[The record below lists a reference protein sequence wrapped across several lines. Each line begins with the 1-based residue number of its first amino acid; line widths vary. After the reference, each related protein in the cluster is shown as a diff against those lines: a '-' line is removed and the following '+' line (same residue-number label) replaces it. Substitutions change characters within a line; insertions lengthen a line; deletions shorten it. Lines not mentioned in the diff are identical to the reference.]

1 MFFKKFD
8 FLSPEIYLFYN
19 GFERHSSIFS
29 GILSLLLFIFILFL
43 IVILSI
49 DFIYKKNPTAYY
61 YNKYIDDVDVFH
73 LNSTGIFHFLSIG
86 FQNNTLNTFDNRA
99 ISIIGTDVTSN
110 EALIYKNSEMNH
122 FIYENCMEKDIEG
135 LKNKKNIYEQLK
147 NFLNSGYCMKKYYDK
162 QTKKIYNQNESEFM
176 YPYLEHGASNDNNK
190 KYGVYIKKC
199 ENDTILNNNSCYS
212 DEKIE
217 EYINNKLFIYIFYFL
232 DSNINVQ
239 NFKNPIE
246 YNLHNIANIFNT
258 QSITSNHLNFHPLK
272 IRTTS
277 GIFLDEIKEDYSF
290 KFDSNEKI
298 VNSINNRVLG
308 SIHLWIQNE
317 MDIYERLYKKVQD
330 IAGGVDGI
338 VEIFVLFI
346 KFFNLIFF
354 NDFQVLNDFNKEIE
368 KRVEKF
374 ESSKLS
380 KFKDINKKGIIL
392 NSQIKTN
399 NYILSP
405 ANKKLMTKNLD
416 SNSEFN
422 LMQNKNNN
430 LNTLNNNKFK
440 IIGTITKIESS
451 FRKIKRFELL
461 CGFGLKLKKNNY
473 ISFLINKRE
482 KILSEEN
489 LIKQYILLKKL
500 KEIIINIIL
509 VKYKNFK
516 DEKSLIELDNNNKLK
531 TLLSLS
537 GFLKREHTND
547 KIETKIK
554 KN

>member
-1 MFFKKFD
+1 
-8 FLSPEIYLFYN
+8 
-19 GFERHSSIFS
+19 
-29 GILSLLLFIFILFL
+29 
-43 IVILSI
+43 
-49 DFIYKKNPTAYY
+49 
-61 YNKYIDDVDVFH
+61 
-73 LNSTGIFHFLSIG
+73 
-86 FQNNTLNTFDNRA
+86 
-99 ISIIGTDVTSN
+99 
-110 EALIYKNSEMNH
+110 
-122 FIYENCMEKDIEG
+122 
-135 LKNKKNIYEQLK
+135 
-147 NFLNSGYCMKKYYDK
+147 
-162 QTKKIYNQNESEFM
+162 
-176 YPYLEHGASNDNNK
+176 
-190 KYGVYIKKC
+190 
-199 ENDTILNNNSCYS
+199 
-212 DEKIE
+212 
-217 EYINNKLFIYIFYFL
+217 
-232 DSNINVQ
+232 
-239 NFKNPIE
+239 
-246 YNLHNIANIFNT
+246 
-258 QSITSNHLNFHPLK
+258 
-272 IRTTS
+272 
-277 GIFLDEIKEDYSF
+277 
-290 KFDSNEKI
+290 
-298 VNSINNRVLG
+298 
-308 SIHLWIQNE
+308 

-346 KFFNLIFF
+346 KFINLFFF
-354 NDFQVLNDFNKEIE
+354 NDFQVLSDFNKEIE

-380 KFKDINKKGIIL
+380 KFKDINKKGTIM

-399 NYILSP
+399 NYILS
-405 ANKKLMTKNLD
+405 AVNKKLMTKNLD

-422 LMQNKNNN
+422 LMQNKSNN
-430 LNTLNNNKFK
+430 LNTLNNNNFK

-461 CGFGLKLKKNNY
+461 CGFGLKFKKNNY

-500 KEIIINIIL
+500 KEIIINVIL

-537 GFLKREHTND
+537 GFLKREHSND

>member
-1 MFFKKFD
+1 
-8 FLSPEIYLFYN
+8 
-19 GFERHSSIFS
+19 
-29 GILSLLLFIFILFL
+29 
-43 IVILSI
+43 
-49 DFIYKKNPTAYY
+49 
-61 YNKYIDDVDVFH
+61 
-73 LNSTGIFHFLSIG
+73 
-86 FQNNTLNTFDNRA
+86 
-99 ISIIGTDVTSN
+99 
-110 EALIYKNSEMNH
+110 
-122 FIYENCMEKDIEG
+122 
-135 LKNKKNIYEQLK
+135 
-147 NFLNSGYCMKKYYDK
+147 MK
-162 QTKKIYNQNESEFM
+162 
-176 YPYLEHGASNDNNK
+176 
-190 KYGVYIKKC
+190 IK
-199 ENDTILNNNSCYS
+199 
-212 DEKIE
+212 
-217 EYINNKLFIYIFYFL
+217 
-232 DSNINVQ
+232 
-239 NFKNPIE
+239 
-246 YNLHNIANIFNT
+246 
-258 QSITSNHLNFHPLK
+258 
-272 IRTTS
+272 TTS

-298 VNSINNRVLG
+298 VNAINNRVLAT
-308 SIHLWIQNE
+308 INLWIQNE
-317 MDIYERLYKKVQD
+317 IDIYERLYKKVQD

-346 KFFNLIFF
+346 KFINLIFF

-405 ANKKLMTKNLD
+405 VNKQFMTKNLEL
-416 SNSEFN
+416 NSEFN
-422 LMQNKNNN
+422 LIQNKNNN
-430 LNTLNNNKFK
+430 LKTLNNNKFK
-440 IIGTITKIESS
+440 IIKTITKIERS

-461 CGFGLKLKKNNY
+461 CGFGLKFKKNNY

-537 GFLKREHTND
+537 GFLKHEHSND
-547 KIETKIK
+547 KIETKIIK